1 MKVFNLFISGSFTAD
16 AVVGLAIAAFAIGFL
31 VKSAVIIKQRKR
43 ILRLEDEML
52 ANHARILS
60 LEKRVSE
67 SKKSTSPPTSEYD
80 LLPVGSRS
88 AVN

>member
-1 MKVFNLFISGSFTAD
+1 MISYLLLLQGNYSTLEIFG
-16 AVVGLAIAAFAIGFL
+16 VIILSLAIGFA

-60 LEKRVSE
+60 LEKKIAEHRKERSSFPEFTQSRVSE
-67 SKKSTSPPTSEYD
+67 LKVS
-80 LLPVGSRS
+80 
-88 AVN
+88 